1 MNISE
6 NNKAFEEIYITY
18 YSKMKRF
25 AKEYVLSDEDAE
37 NIVQDIF
44 TDLWQRWDVLSSHKN
59 LFAFLFLSVKN
70 RSIDFLR
77 HQITIKKAE
86 DSIIEEYKL
95 NYDALDDLGHD
106 FVSENDLMILINK
119 ALDSLPEKCKI
130 IFLKNKIEGKK
141 QKEIALELNISIK
154 TVENQISI
162 AYKKLKNELGKLRP
176 LLLFLFY

>member
-6 NNKAFEEIYITY
+6 NNKAFEEIYIMH

-25 AKEYVLSDEDAE
+25 AKEYVLSEEDAE

-44 TDLWQRWDVLSSHKN
+44 ADLWQRWDVFSSHKN

-77 HQITIKKAE
+77 HQIIIKQVE
-86 DSIIEEYKL
+86 NNIIEEYKL
-95 NYDALDDLGHD
+95 NCYALDNLDHD
-106 FVSENDLMILINK
+106 FISENDLVITINK
-119 ALDSLPEKCKI
+119 ALNSLPERCKI

-154 TVENQISI
+154 TVENQIAI
-162 AYKKLKNELGKLRP
+162 AYVKLKKELKHLRP
-176 LLLFLFY
+176 LFLFLFY